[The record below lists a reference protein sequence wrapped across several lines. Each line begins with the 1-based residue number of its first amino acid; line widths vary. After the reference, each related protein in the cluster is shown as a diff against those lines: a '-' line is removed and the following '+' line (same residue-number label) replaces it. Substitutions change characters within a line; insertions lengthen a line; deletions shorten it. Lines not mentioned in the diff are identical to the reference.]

1 MLVFI
6 YPDGGYVYN
15 LLNLT
20 YMYLSWDRLSTN
32 NSKMKGTDMSNH
44 EKNEEEGAYC
54 GMCLQFFAWTLLVR
68 LIVNSPFAF

>member
-1 MLVFI
+1 MVLLRKRNTAKIDNIFFVMLVFI
-6 YPDGGYVYN
+6 NPDGECVYN

-44 EKNEEEGAYC
+44 EKNEEE
-54 GMCLQFFAWTLLVR
+54 
-68 LIVNSPFAF
+68 